1 MKRFGQSAGRA
12 PHSHLGAPA
21 SLVHPFCHLRRHSL
35 MARTRRPSSPRARR
49 AQTRRFN
56 TIRSLLERLE
66 DRTVPAFTNLLVNNP
81 AADLGSNDTQSETAL
96 VLAGSNVVV
105 AFNDSGSNAGNN
117 KFTGFAQSTN
127 GGATFVDRGTLPTS
141 SAGDA
146 GDPALARDNVSG
158 KIYLATLGYSS
169 SNVIQVFRST
179 DNGATFG
186 APVNAAPGFG
196 SGVQL
201 DKEWITVDNAP
212 GAGQGNVYVVFTD
225 FPNLFTDNG
234 VYLSRST
241 DGGNTWS
248 APLSLGGSQGGY
260 VTVGPDHS
268 VYVFDF
274 GSGSPEKILM
284 RKSTD
289 F

>member
-96 VLAGSNVVV
+96 VLAGANVVV

-127 GGATFVDRGTLPTS
+127 GGATFTDRGTLPTS

-146 GDPALARDNVSG
+146 GDPALARDAVNG
-158 KIYLATLGYSS
+158 TIYLATLGYSS

-179 DNGATFG
+179 DGATFA

-196 SGVQL
+196 GSHQL
-201 DKEWITVDNAP
+201 DKEWIAVDNAP

-225 FPNLFTDNG
+225 FGSIFGPNNG
-234 VYLSRST
+234 VFLTRST
-241 DGGNTWS
+241 NGGATWS
-248 APLSLGGSQGGY
+248 
-260 VTVGPDHS
+260 
-268 VYVFDF
+268 
-274 GSGSPEKILM
+274 
-284 RKSTD
+284 
-289 F
+289 